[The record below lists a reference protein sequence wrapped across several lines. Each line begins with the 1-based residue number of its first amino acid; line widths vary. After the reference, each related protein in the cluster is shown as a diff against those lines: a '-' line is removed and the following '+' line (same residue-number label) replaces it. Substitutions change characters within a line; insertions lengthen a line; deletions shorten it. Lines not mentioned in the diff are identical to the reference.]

1 MEEYSITETHETGSV
16 NVFWQQFKA
25 SLIKKLKMQFRQPRT
40 LMIEMFFPIVLIV
53 AGLALS
59 KIAVIKTGV
68 PREMSPSIFP

>member
-1 MEEYSITETHETGSV
+1 
-16 NVFWQQFKA
+16 
-25 SLIKKLKMQFRQPRT
+25 MQFRQPRT